1 MRGTIHFDGGAK
13 GNPGP
18 AACAFVIRDP
28 EGNIVKQEGAHLGRR
43 TNNHAEYAGLIAG
56 LERALELGFTE
67 VDVYGDSELV
77 VLQVRG
83 EYKVKSK
90 HLKPLHRKAGTL
102 LSRFEKASIHHVPR
116 SENREADRLLN
127 RVLETDARR

>member
-1 MRGTIHFDGGAK
+1 VRGTIHFDGGAK

-18 AACAFVIRDP
+18 AACAFVVRDS
-28 EGNIVKQEGAHLGRR
+28 EGNIVDQEGIRLGRR

-67 VDVYGDSELV
+67 VNVYGDSELV

-83 EYKVKSK
+83 EYRVKSK
-90 HLKPLHRKAGTL
+90 GLKPLHKRAGIL
-102 LSRFEKASIHHVPR
+102 LSRFEKASVHHVPR
-116 SENREADRLLN
+116 GENREADWLLN
-127 RVLETDARR
+127 QVLEAGARG